1 MQMLSLPYVL
11 EKLSLEANID
21 IIHFAIDPISLK
33 VASQISLKKL
43 RKKYIKSLEGFIS
56 EWSADPVDTVVVLSP
71 EKFEV
76 SRVIS
81 LLNNIVPI
89 LQQNGK
95 KPDVK
100 LCIFVILARSEELV
114 RDILCYS
121 IRYGTELL
129 LPFDL
134 EAFANS
140 MLTLARNKRSGIII
154 CEPSLIEES
163 LVISSQPVE
172 TKTSMTID
180 TSTIEIGSGPVVAL
194 AFGVVFKSIFN
205 VLLAQKMLD
214 MVRLIGILKFDSS
227 LANHLVDVLKNHK
240 YIVVADQTGTIKP
253 LIHSL
258 AYDLVARGE
267 LKWIPEIVDISKGLD
282 GSVSIDSLD
291 ISQSLKDFLA
301 LGARA
306 EDVLKIQTRNEI
318 YFLVPDAIS
327 KFIKGITGRRQFS
340 VLCIKPLS
348 LGLPDA
354 SSLEIQELAKC
365 VFKSENMIVV
375 VHMSH
380 LTEFFD
386 IFEFLLKENDKTVII
401 IADTSLVE
409 KGLLSKLKNELHD
422 VLKRTGMSIP
432 MIDLA
437 EYDLDKIIDKLK
449 KFKKMAILA

>member
-11 EKLSLEANID
+11 ERLSLEANID

-56 EWSADPVDTVVVLSP
+56 EWSADPVNTVVVLSP

-76 SRVIS
+76 SRVIG

-89 LQQNGK
+89 LQQNGE
-95 KPDVK
+95 KPDVEF
-100 LCIFVILARSEELV
+100 CIFVILARSEELV

-121 IRYGTELL
+121 IRHGTELL

-180 TSTIEIGSGPVVAL
+180 TSTIEIGSGPVVVL
-194 AFGVVFKSIFN
+194 AFGVMFKSIFN

-214 MVRLIGILKFDSS
+214 MVRLTGILKFDSS
-227 LANHLVDVLKNHK
+227 LANYLVDVLKNHR
-240 YIVVADQTGTIKP
+240 YVVVADQAGTIKP

-318 YFLVPDAIS
+318 
-327 KFIKGITGRRQFS
+327 
-340 VLCIKPLS
+340 
-348 LGLPDA
+348 
-354 SSLEIQELAKC
+354 
-365 VFKSENMIVV
+365 
-375 VHMSH
+375 
-380 LTEFFD
+380 
-386 IFEFLLKENDKTVII
+386 
-401 IADTSLVE
+401 
-409 KGLLSKLKNELHD
+409 
-422 VLKRTGMSIP
+422 
-432 MIDLA
+432 
-437 EYDLDKIIDKLK
+437 
-449 KFKKMAILA
+449 

>member
-1 MQMLSLPYVL
+1 
-11 EKLSLEANID
+11 
-21 IIHFAIDPISLK
+21 
-33 VASQISLKKL
+33 
-43 RKKYIKSLEGFIS
+43 
-56 EWSADPVDTVVVLSP
+56 
-71 EKFEV
+71 
-76 SRVIS
+76 
-81 LLNNIVPI
+81 
-89 LQQNGK
+89 
-95 KPDVK
+95 
-100 LCIFVILARSEELV
+100 
-114 RDILCYS
+114 
-121 IRYGTELL
+121 
-129 LPFDL
+129 
-134 EAFANS
+134 
-140 MLTLARNKRSGIII
+140 
-154 CEPSLIEES
+154 
-163 LVISSQPVE
+163 ISSQPVE

>member
-11 EKLSLEANID
+11 ERLSLEANID

-56 EWSADPVDTVVVLSP
+56 EWSADPVNTVVVLSP

-76 SRVIS
+76 SRVIG

-95 KPDVK
+95 KLDVK

-121 IRYGTELL
+121 IRHGTELL

-214 MVRLIGILKFDSS
+214 MVRLTGILKFDSS
-227 LANHLVDVLKNHK
+227 LANYLVDVLKNHR
-240 YIVVADQTGTIKP
+240 YVVVA
-253 LIHSL
+253 
-258 AYDLVARGE
+258 
-267 LKWIPEIVDISKGLD
+267 
-282 GSVSIDSLD
+282 
-291 ISQSLKDFLA
+291 
-301 LGARA
+301 
-306 EDVLKIQTRNEI
+306 
-318 YFLVPDAIS
+318 
-327 KFIKGITGRRQFS
+327 
-340 VLCIKPLS
+340 
-348 LGLPDA
+348 
-354 SSLEIQELAKC
+354 
-365 VFKSENMIVV
+365 
-375 VHMSH
+375 
-380 LTEFFD
+380 
-386 IFEFLLKENDKTVII
+386 
-401 IADTSLVE
+401 
-409 KGLLSKLKNELHD
+409 
-422 VLKRTGMSIP
+422 
-432 MIDLA
+432 
-437 EYDLDKIIDKLK
+437 
-449 KFKKMAILA
+449 